1 MSASLVPGIV
11 IMSDVAPLG
20 TESYWALST
29 STHTTQ
35 PYTSPLFPETM
46 NKICAPQALSIFSFW
61 SLLMEASE
69 EVL

>member
-29 STHTTQ
+29 STHTHTHSTLYFPTVSRNNEQ
-35 PYTSPLFPETM
+35 NLCSPG
-46 NKICAPQALSIFSFW
+46 
-61 SLLMEASE
+61 SLHL
-69 EVL
+69 